1 VNRYLVSVWFAC
13 APYVRQGCVRR
24 KVLGVNGYVDGIE
37 RPVVLTHRRRGMFF
51 AETDK
56 TDLPA
61 VNIEVM
67 THLEFWVLLDGVI
80 ECTKLL

>member
-1 VNRYLVSVWFAC
+1 
-13 APYVRQGCVRR
+13 
-24 KVLGVNGYVDGIE
+24 
-37 RPVVLTHRRRGMFF
+37 MFF